1 MDISEERCRSFP
13 KPASPAKISACAR
26 GRFSSS
32 QIGRKAEPIR
42 QKRKVASKAFL
53 KLYLNQP
60 CRSVQKKN
68 NSSLAHTCILHSG
81 SRKERQGSSCT
92 MTRIFRHELQN
103 FLLLLYY
110 IMEVLQCP
118 AILVTIQTL
127 TEADP
132 NS

>member
-1 MDISEERCRSFP
+1 MLWYGDSIGKGEYTHTKSDLFGLFPSF
-13 KPASPAKISACAR
+13 
-26 GRFSSS
+26 
-32 QIGRKAEPIR
+32 Q
-42 QKRKVASKAFL
+42 AFL